1 MADRIL
7 SELPAEFTALKKP
20 PEKIWYRGDPT
31 LLERPKVSIVG
42 TRRPSAY
49 TRTMTHQLANE
60 LACRGVI
67 IVSGAAMGVDAIAHE
82 GAGASRTIA
91 VLGTGVDRRYPAVN
105 ASLIEAI
112 EKEGLLLSRFEPGFR
127 ATSWSFVV
135 RNELVVALGEV
146 LIIAEADEGSGS
158 MRSAEIAIETGR
170 EIYVLPHRLG
180 ESEGT
185 QRLLREGLAKPIY
198 SLEAFADSFGRVP
211 GRELPTDEFFYFCQ
225 KNPTVEEAV
234 ARFGTRIYE
243 AELMGEIEI
252 RDGKVR
258 IL

>member
-7 SELPAEFTALKKP
+7 PELPAEFAGLKRA
-20 PEKIWYRGDPT
+20 PEKIWYRGKPA
-31 LLERPKVSIVG
+31 LLNRPKVSIVG

-49 TRTMTHQLANE
+49 TRTMTRQLAHE
-60 LACRGVI
+60 LARRGVV

-91 VLGTGVDRRYPAVN
+91 VLGTGIDLRYPAVN
-105 ASLIEAI
+105 APLIEAI

-127 ATSWSFVV
+127 ATGWSFVV

-146 LIIAEADEGSGS
+146 LVITEADEGSGS
-158 MRSAEIAIETGR
+158 MRSAEIALRMGK

-180 ESEGT
+180 ESAGT
-185 QRLLREGLAKPIY
+185 RRLLREGLAKAID
-198 SLEAFADSFGRVP
+198 SLESFAESFGSVP
-211 GRELPTDEFFYFCQ
+211 GRELPADEFFYFCQ
-225 KNPTVEEAV
+225 RNPTVEEAV
-234 ARFGTRIYE
+234 SRFGERVYE
-243 AELMGEIEI
+243 AELTGEIEI